1 MSPLALAWEAW
12 TSVASNPMRT
22 AVNLLGTLIGATVFV
37 ATTGLASTLDG
48 QVSEEFDAIQA
59 TQLTMRLEGGLE
71 DEIDWTQP
79 ARIETLSEIEGV
91 VGAGTLTK
99 PLQKQIDRPFRQ
111 APSTAQFRGVH
122 PDALEVAAPSLVAG
136 AYFND
141 FHQSSGAAVA
151 LLPVTVA
158 EQTGVVT
165 PGEQI
170 QVGSQAI
177 DVIGIFDSVERRRD
191 LSFDILV
198 PESFIDSL
206 DDSNDPRSASS
217 RIEREVLAEIRIG
230 TADAI
235 APQARLA
242 LAPESPFSIVAS
254 SPPDPR
260 NFRRRIEGTI
270 EELTLTM
277 SIIAMAMG
285 TVTIANSAT
294 ASVYARTPEI
304 GLRSAIGA
312 PARLIFAQLL
322 LETTF
327 LGVLGGILGT
337 MLGIASVYAVGVWQG
352 WAPSVDTGSVSL
364 VLALSAASGMLAG
377 MGPAW
382 RAVRI
387 QPVDALRR

>member
-1 MSPLALAWEAW
+1 MSPLALTWEAW
-12 TSVASNPMRT
+12 TSIASNPMRT

-48 QVSEEFDAIQA
+48 QVSDEFDQIQA
-59 TQLTMRLEGGLE
+59 TQLTMRLEGGLD

-79 ARIETLSEIEGV
+79 ARLESLAEIEGV
-91 VGAGTLTK
+91 VEVGTLTESRS
-99 PLQKQIDRPFRQ
+99 LQVQRRFRQ
-111 APSTAQFRGVH
+111 APVSVQFRGVH
-122 PDALEVAAPSLVAG
+122 PDTLEVVEPVLVAG
-136 AYFND
+136 AYFNA
-141 FHQSSGAAVA
+141 FHQASAAPVA
-151 LLPVTVA
+151 LLPLSVA
-158 EQTGVVT
+158 SQIGVVT

-170 QVGSQAI
+170 TTDDHSI
-177 DVIGIFDSVERRRD
+177 TVIGIFDDVERRKD
-191 LSFDILV
+191 LSFDVLV
-198 PESFIDSL
+198 PESLVDSL
-206 DDSNDPRSASS
+206 VSS
-217 RIEREVLAEIRIG
+217 DHPSEREVLAEILIG
-230 TADAI
+230 TADGI

-270 EELTLTM
+270 QELTLTM

-337 MLGIASVYAVGVWQG
+337 MLGIASVYAIGVWQG
-352 WAPSVDTGSVSL
+352 WAPAVDLASVTL
-364 VLALSAASGMLAG
+364 VLALSAASGMIAG
-377 MGPAW
+377 TGPAW